1 MEDAN
6 AMAWET
12 QPQPKTRS
20 TTVIEWFG
28 AVTGVLGNLLVA
40 LGWPI
45 AGFIVWLVSNAAF
58 IVFASRTRAWG
69 LGSMM
74 MVYSIINLIG
84 IAHWSGWL

>member
-1 MEDAN
+1 MGDSN
-6 AMAWET
+6 AAVWDSSSDY
-12 QPQPKTRS
+12 KTRS

>member
-1 MEDAN
+1 MEDAD

-12 QPQPKTRS
+12 QTPRKTRS

-28 AVTGVLGNLLVA
+28 AVTGILGNLLVA

-45 AGFIVWLVSNAAF
+45 AGFVVWLASNAAF

>member
-1 MEDAN
+1 MDESNALAWNEPAN
-6 AMAWET
+6 H
-12 QPQPKTRS
+12 KTRS
-20 TTVIEWFG
+20 TTIIEWFG

-45 AGFIVWLVSNAAF
+45 AGFVVWLVSNAAF